1 MKNLMTSVDLSEYLS
16 VTMQTIYNWR
26 NEGMP
31 SIKVGSQYRYNF
43 DDVMNWLEEK
53 DKRKDK

>member
-31 SIKVGSQYRYNF
+31 SIKVGSQYRYNL
-43 DDVMNWLEEK
+43 DEVMSWLEKRNEK
-53 DKRKDK
+53 